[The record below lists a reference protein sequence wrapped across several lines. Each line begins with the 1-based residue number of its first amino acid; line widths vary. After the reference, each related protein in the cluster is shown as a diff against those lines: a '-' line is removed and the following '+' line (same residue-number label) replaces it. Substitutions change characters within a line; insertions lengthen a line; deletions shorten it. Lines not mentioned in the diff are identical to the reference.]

1 MDIRNEGARSI
12 NSDIQSNTE
21 HSQPRQR
28 ILTTKGKKYQQEI
41 TEAAFRSS
49 LRSWRRQLTKLQSD
63 ILVKSENDELQKER
77 GKLEARL
84 DDVSDAHRKM
94 LDMLDNTDTEGTG
107 FDLSTEYEL
116 VINESH
122 KILERFDEKMVE
134 LRAQD
139 IETKSQRSPRSR
151 KSNSSRGLSVHS
163 SRKSRSS
170 SSSLLSYDKKEML
183 VKAARLQTELE
194 YHDVKVKGAAERQK
208 KKDEVKELMMFK
220 ELAIAN
226 AEIKAVN
233 KLEEDFELP
242 SVSQRSPD
250 HSDKEHTRLH
260 DYLETQVTSVSSDLV
275 QNHIPTFMPT
285 SCDNPSTIQSSASK
299 LIPPM
304 YMRPTPGDASET
316 N

>member
-12 NSDIQSNTE
+12 NSDIESNTE

-63 ILVKSENDELQKER
+63 ILVKSEIDELQKER

-139 IETKSQRSPRSR
+139 IDTKSQRSHRSR
-151 KSNSSRGLSVHS
+151 KSNSSRGLSVPA
-163 SRKSRSS
+163 
-170 SSSLLSYDKKEML
+170 L
-183 VKAARLQTELE
+183 VTKISI
-194 YHDVKVKGAAERQK
+194 
-208 KKDEVKELMMFK
+208 FK
-220 ELAIAN
+220 HITAI
-226 AEIKAVN
+226 
-233 KLEEDFELP
+233 L
-242 SVSQRSPD
+242 
-250 HSDKEHTRLH
+250 
-260 DYLETQVTSVSSDLV
+260 
-275 QNHIPTFMPT
+275 
-285 SCDNPSTIQSSASK
+285 
-299 LIPPM
+299 
-304 YMRPTPGDASET
+304 
-316 N
+316 